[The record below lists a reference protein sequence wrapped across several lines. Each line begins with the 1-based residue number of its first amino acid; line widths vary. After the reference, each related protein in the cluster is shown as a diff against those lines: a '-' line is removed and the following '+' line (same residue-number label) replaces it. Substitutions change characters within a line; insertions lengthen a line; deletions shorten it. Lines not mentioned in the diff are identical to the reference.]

1 MRQTISFPGMA
12 RSLSMAGTRDGALE
26 HVEGMRLENGAWVAT
41 SDNDA
46 KISNTNGFDDVFIHT
61 IDTAKVFVAYHF
73 QTGDL
78 YYWTGVE
85 TPKTIFLG
93 DEFDVTI
100 KSLGSILVVMASK
113 AGSMAKMHYFEY
125 NITTA
130 TYLNVTLDETESV
143 DFEFQSVTQI
153 DEGLIDGY
161 LKLGVSN
168 TGLYSEIK
176 ASLDVIIS
184 DWQIDGKLEGWVFVS
199 CAYMLYD
206 GTYFR
211 PSTPKLMYFGTGN
224 TDRSPFAKY
233 IESGNSS
240 DPATY
245 AAEDGPCAFWR
256 SNLSFWL
263 KNYWPGKLQV
273 RVKNNASIQAL
284 VDIGKIVGITVF
296 ASPVLTHRWAYGVLR
311 GHHPTYWFKNANGAK
326 SNFDAPLTYSD
337 LAKLEVTNAFEE
349 GNMDINDWYKW
360 IGLFKVGTL
369 NIDQLSE
376 TWVDA
381 PKCNYNSISQQEQF
395 PVDLARHTISAKTS
409 FIYNNRLLLG
419 NVSTKLY
426 GDTMKTEDVL
436 GITPATSSI
445 YEVFLIFSV
454 KTSNEL
460 LYVKTIPTPI
470 TLNDMGG
477 GILGVELPNY
487 RIVYPDS
494 RAFEATIVYHNINT
508 DQYTAPRKIK
518 LTPSETMNIA
528 YYVDAL
534 TTTTNFM
541 YVLFNVAQ
549 APITYNPT
557 ITDTNRIQASE
568 TGNPYLFPARYSYSV
583 GTTKVIAMAATTEPT
598 STGQFGQYPVIVFT
612 GNGVWALEL
621 GNGEVFVQ
629 SIVPMT
635 SDVAMDDNL
644 VSNSSAVF
652 FKTKHGIFALSG
664 RESKNLSIPLVAACD
679 TSLDNNAQLNGVLA
693 GMFYTVP
700 AGTPIPVDRTSML
713 EYISLQGTR
722 LAIDPKTNELLVYNR
737 LKNFTYTFGLDTQ
750 AWYTKNRGYISI
762 LNDYS
767 RILAIPTSDDSAIFA
782 VDQLKTNTNVKSFRL
797 ETRPIFAGKGLTG
810 IGGLKVEVFTKG
822 ATANCLIVALL
833 ATNGDGSKWGMVAG
847 KKVMLASG
855 GTVSEIVFGH
865 IPGKWRAFK
874 LVVAGVRM
882 YSAEILGVVFDT
894 NERMNQKIR

>member
-73 QTGDL
+73 RTGDL
-78 YYWTGVE
+78 YYWTGVA

-100 KSLGSILVVMASK
+100 KSLGSILVVMASRD
-113 AGSMAKMHYFEY
+113 GSMAKMHYFEY

-130 TYLNVTLDETESV
+130 TYLNVTLDETENV

-153 DEGLIDGY
+153 DEGLKDGY
-161 LKLGVSN
+161 LKLGISN
-168 TGLYSEIK
+168 TELYSEIK
-176 ASLDVIIS
+176 ASLDVVIS
-184 DWQIDGKLEGWVFVS
+184 DWQIDGKLEGWAFVS
-199 CAYMLYD
+199 CAYMLFD

-224 TDRSPFAKY
+224 VDRNPFAKY
-233 IESGNSS
+233 IESSKSS
-240 DPATY
+240 NPATY

-256 SNLSFWL
+256 TNLSFWI

-296 ASPVLTHRWAYGVLR
+296 ASPILSHRWAYGVLR
-311 GHHPTYWFKNANGAK
+311 GHHPTYWFKNAGGFE
-326 SNFDAPLTYSD
+326 SNYDAPLTYAD
-337 LAKLEVTNAFEE
+337 LAKLEVLDMFEE

-376 TWVDA
+376 SWIDV
-381 PKCNYNSISQQEQF
+381 PKCNYNSLSQQDKF

-409 FIYNNRLLLG
+409 FVYNNRLLLG

-426 GDTMKTEDVL
+426 GETMKTEHIL
-436 GITPATSSI
+436 QITPPSSSQFTAFC
-445 YEVFLIFSV
+445 VFKV
-454 KTSNEL
+454 KTSTEL
-460 LYVKTIPTPI
+460 LTINTVPCNVNTYTTVKLTRW
-470 TLNDMGG
+470 LR
-477 GILGVELPNY
+477 LPGM
-487 RIVYPDS
+487 RVVYPDS
-494 RAFEATIVYHNINT
+494 RAYSMDLIVYDT
-508 DQYTAPRKIK
+508 YTGVYRLYETYK
-518 LTPSETMNIA
+518 LTPSETANIA
-528 YYVDAL
+528 YYVDL
-534 TTTTNFM
+534 
-541 YVLFNVAQ
+541 NVETIGDLSFGPAVT
-549 APITYNPT
+549 PPDSYNPT
-557 ITDTNRIQASE
+557 ITDTNRVQASE
-568 TGNPYLFPARYSYSV
+568 TGNPYLFPARYSYNV
-583 GTTKVIAMAATTEPT
+583 GTTKVVAMAATTEPT

-612 GNGVWALEL
+612 GDGVWALEL
-621 GNGEVFVQ
+621 GGGEVFVQ

-679 TSLDNNAQLNGVLA
+679 TSIDNNAQLNGVLA

-700 AGTPIPVDRTSML
+700 AGVPIPVDRTSML
-713 EYISLQGTR
+713 EYIGLRGTK

-750 AWYTKNRGYISI
+750 AWYIKNRGYISI

-767 RILAIPTSDDSAIFA
+767 RILAIPTSDDSAIFE

-822 ATANCLIVALL
+822 ATANCLIVAIL
-833 ATNGDGSKWGMVAG
+833 ATNGDGSKWGMIAG
-847 KKVMLASG
+847 KKVMLGSG
-855 GTVSEIVFGH
+855 GMVSEIVFGH

-882 YSAEILGVVFDT
+882 YSAEILGVEFDT
-894 NERMNQKIR
+894 NERMNQRIR